1 MVKSILFSSFILF
14 CATIIEASIL
24 SNINFLLVVPDLVL
38 ICTIYFSLLNG
49 KTIGETTGFISGLF
63 LDFIT
68 GMPLGFNCLYRTVIC
83 YVTGIFSS
91 TVIITGIFIPIVSVG
106 VATIVKT
113 LLVKFVSILFPNT
126 GIFVFGIISP
136 QFLFEFIENII
147 LAPFLFRFL
156 GFFKSYLAIKTTQDK
171 VSNV

>member
-1 MVKSILFSSFILF
+1 MVKSILFSTFILF

-24 SNINFLLVVPDLVL
+24 SNISFLLVVPDLVL

-91 TVIITGIFIPIVSVG
+91 TVIITGIFIPIVSPIKSNHSVWDC
-106 VATIVKT
+106 IVYN
-113 LLVKFVSILFPNT
+113 LLIT
-126 GIFVFGIISP
+126 
-136 QFLFEFIENII
+136 
-147 LAPFLFRFL
+147 
-156 GFFKSYLAIKTTQDK
+156 YLSVHLT
-171 VSNV
+171 

>member
-83 YVTGIFSS
+83 
-91 TVIITGIFIPIVSVG
+91 
-106 VATIVKT
+106 
-113 LLVKFVSILFPNT
+113 
-126 GIFVFGIISP
+126 
-136 QFLFEFIENII
+136 
-147 LAPFLFRFL
+147 
-156 GFFKSYLAIKTTQDK
+156 
-171 VSNV
+171 